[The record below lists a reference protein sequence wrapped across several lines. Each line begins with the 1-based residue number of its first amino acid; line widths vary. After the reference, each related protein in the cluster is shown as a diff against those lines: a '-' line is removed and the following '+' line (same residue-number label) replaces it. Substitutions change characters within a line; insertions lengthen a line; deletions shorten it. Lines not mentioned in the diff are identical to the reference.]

1 MCIDVFLNDGKGL
14 FSLLFS
20 YVDYSRI
27 ALIRVNSVAW
37 SPDGKYIPS
46 ASKDKTIRVWDVQSN
61 TEKNLRLQVP
71 GQIDLKHECDKK
83 SLCWT
88 LEGHLDW

>member
-1 MCIDVFLNDGKGL
+1 VL

-27 ALIRVNSVAW
+27 VLIRVNSVAW
-37 SPDGKYIPS
+37 SSDGKYIAS

-61 TEKNLRLQVP
+61 TKTNLRQVP
-71 GQIDLKHECDKK
+71 GQSRLEHECDIR

-88 LEGHLDW
+88 LEGHSDS